1 MPCEWSENAME
12 RECLRGQNKSIFIH
26 IHSCSHFQNHIH
38 KFVEE
43 LDRLN
48 PALDSVINLGKEMLE
63 ERSVSGCA
71 TVLLAEVTRKEHVA
85 ALEPRSRHYEQ
96 SEACAPSSVTP
107 LSIQND
113 C

>member
-1 MPCEWSENAME
+1 M
-12 RECLRGQNKSIFIH
+12 
-26 IHSCSHFQNHIH
+26 
-38 KFVEE
+38 EE

-48 PALDSVINLGKEMLE
+48 PALDSVINLGKEML